1 MVLERHY
8 DNLGTTREE
17 VGYRRLRE
25 LYKEC
30 IDEFNYCMKVED
42 HITSFIL
49 IQSLLEDRIKVLY
62 RLVRKVRDGK
72 DLSVRQLNQ
81 ELKTPKVM
89 IKELWNNHTIS
100 QTMYKD
106 LKNSLDIRGN
116 HIHYIFMDL
125 DSMDKELSM
134 SFYKLFRRVDK
145 IVQRYRTMLK
155 SM

>member
-1 MVLERHY
+1 MVLTRHY
-8 DNLGTTREE
+8 DNLGTKREE
-17 VGYRRLRE
+17 VRDSRLKE
-25 LYKEC
+25 LYRES
-30 IDEFNYCMKVED
+30 IEEFNDYLKVED
-42 HITSFIL
+42 YISSFIL

-62 RLVRKVRDGK
+62 RLVRKVRNGE
-72 DLSVRQLNQ
+72 DLSLKQLNQ

-145 IVQRYRTMLK
+145 IVQRYRKMLK